1 MFISYNIRFYQM
13 LNLLLILWN
22 SLELIKKLET
32 LFMNIKKKNLDN
44 ITMLD
49 NRNKWLLLSVV
60 SFFQLIIQI
69 YTKYFML
76 SLLIY

>member
-1 MFISYNIRFYQM
+1 M

-22 SLELIKKLET
+22 SLELIKKLEA

-44 ITMLD
+44 ITILD

>member
-1 MFISYNIRFYQM
+1 M

-22 SLELIKKLET
+22 SLELIKKLEA

-69 YTKYFML
+69 YTKCFML